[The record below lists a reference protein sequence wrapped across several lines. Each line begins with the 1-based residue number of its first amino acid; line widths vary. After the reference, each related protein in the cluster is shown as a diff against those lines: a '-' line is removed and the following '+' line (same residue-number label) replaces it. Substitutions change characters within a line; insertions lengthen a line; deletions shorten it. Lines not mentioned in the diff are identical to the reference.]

1 MRLDKGQVSGVR
13 FMFTVTFFLQ
23 SSALLT
29 SFLAGVTK
37 QDSYFPVLFGIALC
51 MPLIWL
57 YRTIMVLF
65 PDENFIQI
73 LKRVWGPVAGT
84 IIGAAYVWFFITL
97 TGLNLTDLG
106 NFVKITVMTET
117 PHTVLTVMCMLT
129 AVWAVRYGI
138 RVVTRYSALFT
149 FVEFFIV
156 AVTIILV
163 VNQIKF
169 ENLLPV
175 FDLPPIKYIQATHII
190 ATIPF
195 GELVVFLMIIP
206 NVKLSNRDATKY
218 WFLGVGMGMLTL
230 LVVLL
235 RDIAI
240 LGNTLHLFALPG
252 LVTLRLV
259 NMGEALSRMEI
270 LFAVAL
276 VMLLFFKV
284 TFLCYISVIAIAQLT
299 NIKYYRHLVLS
310 VGALVIAYGLIL
322 HLDPVDHTASAQE
335 TVPFIWTLFEILIP
349 LLTLLLAKVRH
360 SAVSPGQKAM
370 EQGV

>member
-1 MRLDKGQVSGVR
+1 MEEKWNETDKGQVSGRPVYVS
-13 FMFTVTFFLQ
+13 VTFFYIL
-23 SSALLT
+23 ALLT

-117 PHTVLTVMCMLT
+117 PHTVLAVMCMLT

-259 NMGEALSRMEI
+259 NMGEALSRMKFY
-270 LFAVAL
+270 LRRL
-276 VMLLFFKV
+276 VMLLYLSDLFLLYIGNCHRTAHEFK
-284 TFLCYISVIAIAQLT
+284 Y
-299 NIKYYRHLVLS
+299 NRHLS
-310 VGALVIAYGLIL
+310 CRWGLRL
-322 HLDPVDHTASAQE
+322 CLWAHPHSNPVDHTASAQE
-335 TVPFIWTLFEILIP
+335 TVPFICTCLKF
-349 LLTLLLAKVRH
+349 
-360 SAVSPGQKAM
+360 
-370 EQGV
+370 